1 MLANMDD
8 NASKRISLEKVADR
22 YLNGWRKW
30 SPETGVLE
38 FGKRMVS

>member
-22 YLNGWRKW
+22 YLNGFGIRKTYGIVMQNI
-30 SPETGVLE
+30 SA
-38 FGKRMVS
+38 